1 MHTEE
6 AAVQTPAETE
16 PFLSSQQP
24 ETKQRSREH
33 TIIFWKLCT
42 AVFLANLAIQ
52 ILQPAQTQIFESIYC
67 TQWYEQHPTPGVP
80 LHGHI
85 PEPYCKIG
93 PVQTQ
98 VSSLKGWL
106 EVALSAPGLIMSVP
120 IGMLSDAFGRRLLLI
135 VNVLTLFLGE
145 AWITFVCWFG
155 GQMPLHATLLAG
167 SLGLLC
173 GGTIVTEMLFV
184 CCLTDVS
191 PGEQLTKSFFRANAF
206 GQFSKVVGPLIAGVL
221 MKLDAWYAIY
231 AGLACLAIMVIMIAT
246 IPETLQPKKTTD
258 DTQMAIAEQDAN
270 PSQRRRLLLASS
282 TKSVQ
287 QVLKIWSDWRL
298 VFVALMYPFKMVHFA
313 LDDLIQR
320 YVSDRYGWTLAD
332 ATMLYSIQ
340 AVSTTLVL
348 LFVLPL
354 ISDQIDHWYSLSVL
368 QRNVVLTRTSL
379 VVLAFAYFAIG
390 LAPNIPTI
398 VIGLFI
404 ETLATGLPSAMRAL
418 AAALVAHEDKGRVY
432 SVLAIAETL
441 SAIIAYPVTAQL
453 FNVGLAKG
461 GGAWLGLP
469 YDVIALTAALAF
481 AVMCLLRF
489 ERHMRV

>member
-6 AAVQTPAETE
+6 ASVRHPAEAE
-16 PFLSSQQP
+16 LLLSSPQP
-24 ETKQRSREH
+24 DTKQRSRQH

-42 AVFLANLAIQ
+42 AAFFVDLALQ
-52 ILQPAQTQIFESIYC
+52 ILQPAQTQILESIYC
-67 TQWYEQHPTPGVP
+67 AQWYEQHPASGVP

-85 PEPYCKIG
+85 PESYCKIG

-106 EVALSAPGLIMSVP
+106 EVALSAPGLLMSIP
-120 IGMLSDAFGRRLLLI
+120 IGMLSDAVGRRYLFI

-155 GQMPLHATLLAG
+155 GQMPLYTTLLAG
-167 SLGLLC
+167 SLGLLT

-191 PGEQLTKSFFRANAF
+191 PGEQLTKSFFRATAF
-206 GQFSKVVGPLIAGVL
+206 GQFSKVVGPLIAGAL
-221 MKLDAWYAIY
+221 MKVDAWFAVY
-231 AGLACLAIMVIMIAT
+231 AGLACLGIMVMMITT
-246 IPETLQPKKTTD
+246 IPETLRSKEHTEYTR
-258 DTQMAIAEQDAN
+258 TATAAQDVK
-270 PSQRRRLLLASS
+270 PTYRRRLLLASS
-282 TKSVQ
+282 SQSVQ

-332 ATMLYSIQ
+332 ATLLYSIQ
-340 AVSTTLVL
+340 AISTTLML
-348 LFVLPL
+348 LVILPI

-368 QRNVVLTRTSL
+368 QRNVVLTRTS
-379 VVLAFAYFAIG
+379 VAILALAYLAIG
-390 LAPNIPTI
+390 FAPNIPI
-398 VIGLFI
+398 MVIGLFV

-432 SVLAIAETL
+432 SVLAVAEAL

-453 FNVGLAKG
+453 FNIGLAKG

-469 YDVIALTAALAF
+469 YDVIALGGAVVF

-489 ERHMRV
+489 ERRMRV